1 MSSPPFLPCPELLK
15 PASAGDGLA
24 GSIRDGGVFE
34 EVVNL
39 VSRVSTEK
47 SLPAYCSKLMT
58 CWTLHVL
65 VMGTMERFRVEAA
78 GNRRNRQAFNAGTA
92 GGLVLGQQPQ
102 PLDFYYLPYVSTSHI
117 HRR

>member
-1 MSSPPFLPCPELLK
+1 MNSGDFHRGGEAPEAISSPPFLPCPELLK

-58 CWTLHVL
+58 CWTLHVP
-65 VMGTMERFRVEAA
+65 VMEIIEIFRVEAA
-78 GNRRNRQAFNAGTA
+78 GSRRNRQAFNAGTA
-92 GGLVLGQQPQ
+92 DGLG
-102 PLDFYYLPYVSTSHI
+102 
-117 HRR
+117 

>member
-1 MSSPPFLPCPELLK
+1 MFSPPFLPCPELLK

-65 VMGTMERFRVEAA
+65 VMGTIETFRVKAA

-92 GGLVLGQQPQ
+92 AGLDLGQQPQ
-102 PLDFYYLPYVSTSHI
+102 SNGFLLPTLPLYFPYS
-117 HRR
+117 